1 MLIEGNLE
9 NTENSNREFTCD
21 FTLKVTTF
29 DIWVYV
35 LFPTFFPRIF
45 NLENITLAFS
55 LFNKAHDKEIW
66 LAGVY
71 VVNFEKENRP

>member
-9 NTENSNREFTCD
+9 NTENSNKRVHLWYYAKGNYFWYLGIC
-21 FTLKVTTF
+21 TF
-29 DIWVYV
+29 S
-35 LFPTFFPRIF
+35 TFFPRIF
-45 NLENITLAFS
+45 HLENIILAFS